1 MPTAPGCLGRAL
13 GAHNQTNPPSSLAPP
28 HTQFPHS
35 PPPKNEFLGG
45 GGEGGVHIR
54 PNTHTHP
61 PTPPHTH
68 PRSEEMDFEPG
79 MEELLMDE
87 VDDAAMEDE
96 EEGFLTRSR
105 SRWAGV
111 GVGVALLCHSGG
123 WNAMGAGLQCALLG
137 GARSVE
143 GGCGR
148 PAVLGFACALAGGC
162 AWRPPLSYTVP
173 QHLHSAGPLQ
183 VGGWQERR
191 WAAASQGRRR
201 GGRRWRAAQAQG
213 QRSDASGVCVL

>member
-1 MPTAPGCLGRAL
+1 MLRLESGSCLEGWQCSLQSSAPGRGEAPYANRTWLPWACTWCTQPNKPAL
-13 GAHNQTNPPSSLAPP
+13 LPCSPTHSVPTLTPPK
-28 HTQFPHS
+28 
-35 PPPKNEFLGG
+35 KNEFLGG

-61 PTPPHTH
+61 PTHTPSP

-137 GARSVE
+137 GAR
-143 GGCGR
+143 
-148 PAVLGFACALAGGC
+148 
-162 AWRPPLSYTVP
+162 
-173 QHLHSAGPLQ
+173 GP
-183 VGGWQERR
+183 
-191 WAAASQGRRR
+191 
-201 GGRRWRAAQAQG
+201 WRAAAAARLCLG
-213 QRSDASGVCVL
+213 LLVRSLEVVLGAHL